1 MVISP
6 IPIDPYP
13 HLKDQIKKLGSVEY
27 VIAPNKYHWL
37 YLKDF
42 MKHYPNAK
50 SYSSLS
56 LQEKLI
62 KVQGN
67 ENFFKFDYILS
78 KNKTHENWKDEIV
91 QI

>member
-1 MVISP
+1 
-6 IPIDPYP
+6 
-13 HLKDQIKKLGSVEY
+13 
-27 VIAPNKYHWL
+27 
-37 YLKDF
+37 

-56 LQEKLI
+56 LQEKLK

-78 KNKTHENWKDEIV
+78 KNKTLENWKDEIV
-91 QI
+91 RI

>member
-1 MVISP
+1 
-6 IPIDPYP
+6 
-13 HLKDQIKKLGSVEY
+13 
-27 VIAPNKYHWL
+27 
-37 YLKDF
+37 

-56 LQEKLI
+56 LQEKLK

-91 QI
+91 RI